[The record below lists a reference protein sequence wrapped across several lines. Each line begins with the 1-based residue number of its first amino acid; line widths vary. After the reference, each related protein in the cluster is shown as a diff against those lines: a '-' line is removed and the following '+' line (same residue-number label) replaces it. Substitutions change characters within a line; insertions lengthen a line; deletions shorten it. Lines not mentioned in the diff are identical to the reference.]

1 MKKGF
6 FVRSAIFMMFVMVTT
21 LSFAAEKKA
30 AGDAAKPAVA
40 KGAAKA
46 DLVDINTATEAEL
59 KAVPGIGDTYAKK
72 IIAERPYKGKNDLK
86 KKNIVPAETYDQIK
100 DKIIAK
106 KVKK

>member
-1 MKKGF
+1 MKKRF
-6 FVRSAIFMMFVMVTT
+6 FTTSALFVMMILVAT

-30 AGDAAKPAVA
+30 GEPAKPA
-40 KGAAKA
+40 AAKA
-46 DLVDINTATEAEL
+46 AKAELLDINTATEAEL

-86 KKNIVPAETYDQIK
+86 KKNIVPADVYDQIK

>member
-6 FVRSAIFMMFVMVTT
+6 FVRSAIFMMFVIMVTT

-30 AGDAAKPAVA
+30 AGDAAKPAA
-40 KGAAKA
+40 AAKA

-72 IIAERPYKGKNDLK
+72 IISERPYKMKNDLK
-86 KKNIVPAETYDQIK
+86 KKNLVTAETYDQIK

-106 KVKK
+106 KAKK